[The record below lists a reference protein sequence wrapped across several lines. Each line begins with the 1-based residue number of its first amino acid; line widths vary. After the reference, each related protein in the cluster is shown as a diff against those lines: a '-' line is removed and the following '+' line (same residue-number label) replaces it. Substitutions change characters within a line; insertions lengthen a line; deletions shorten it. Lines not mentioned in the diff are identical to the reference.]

1 MRDAA
6 NTLVWP
12 VSTFVLALILS
23 VIPMPD
29 LAVAIRPPWPALVMI
44 YWTLVAPER
53 FGLMTAMVLG
63 LAVDT
68 LSGALLGQNAFA
80 MLIITYFGLKFHLRL
95 RFSPISQT
103 TMTVFGMLLIYEFIL
118 FWVDGV
124 AGRTVPFSE
133 RWMPL
138 LIGTLLW
145 PLILE
150 LFDRIQRHDQA
161 RIES

>member
-44 YWTLVAPER
+44 YWTLAAPER
-53 FGLMTAMVLG
+53 FGLMTVMVLG

-80 MLIITYFGLKFHLRL
+80 MLIITYIGLKFHLRL

>member
-44 YWTLVAPER
+44 YWTLAAPER

-80 MLIITYFGLKFHLRL
+80 MLIITYIGLKFHLRL

>member
-29 LAVAIRPPWPALVMI
+29 VVAVFRPPWPALIMI

-53 FGLMTAMVLG
+53 FGLLTAMFLG
-63 LAVDT
+63 LAVDS
-68 LSGALLGQNAFA
+68 LSGSLLGQNAFA
-80 MLIITYFGLKFHLRL
+80 MLIVAYFGLKFHLRL

-103 TMTVFGMLLIYEFIL
+103 TMTVFGMLLVYEFIL

-124 AGRTVPFSE
+124 AGRTVPFSQ

-138 LIGTLLW
+138 LIGTFFW

-150 LFDRIQRHDQA
+150 GLDRIRRHDQA
-161 RIES
+161 RIEA

>member
-29 LAVAIRPPWPALVMI
+29 LALAIRPPWPALVMI

-80 MLIITYFGLKFHLRL
+80 MLIITYIGLKFHLRL

-103 TMTVFGMLLIYEFIL
+103 TMTVFGLSLIHI
-118 FWVDGV
+118 
-124 AGRTVPFSE
+124 
-133 RWMPL
+133 
-138 LIGTLLW
+138 
-145 PLILE
+145 
-150 LFDRIQRHDQA
+150 
-161 RIES
+161 